1 MAEINEIYVA
11 NKIKKNE
18 TVAGL
23 IKKYKGFEAE
33 CFDLLKDGALIA
45 QDTKLRDVKYD
56 ENSQLR
62 LRERQVKFTVR
73 LSNGSSIPVEF
84 GLSKTIKS
92 LKDYLHDVKKVPVD
106 QQRMTLDGQNL
117 DDESTLNDC
126 EIGNDSVLFMV
137 SSLI

>member
-18 TVAGL
+18 TVAGF
-23 IKKYKGFEAE
+23 IKKYKGSEAE
-33 CFDLLKDGALIA
+33 CFDLLKDGALIP

-62 LRERQVKFTVR
+62 LRERQVKFIVR
-73 LSNGSSIPVEF
+73 ISNGSSIPVEF

-126 EIGNDSVLFMV
+126 EIGNDSVLEMV
-137 SSLI
+137 CTLI